1 MCVQGQ
7 EFQVKISYK
16 MRSLL
21 TRNYPLGKIITKN
34 ATISIFT
41 ITR

>member
-7 EFQVKISYK
+7 EFQLKISCE
-16 MRSLL
+16 MRGLM
-21 TRNYPLGKIITKN
+21 TRNYPVGKIITKN
-34 ATISIFT
+34 ANISIFT

>member
-7 EFQVKISYK
+7 EFQLKYLRDGGLK
-16 MRSLL
+16 
-21 TRNYPLGKIITKN
+21 TRNYPVGKIITKN
-34 ATISIFT
+34 ANITIFT